1 MKPGDGAGARQ
12 GATASRPRTRGTTSR
27 LFIDTELTLAPESP
41 LMVPLDLGGA
51 EDEGVADALAAIDG
65 AVA

>member
-12 GATASRPRTRGTTSR
+12 GATASSSRTRGTTSR
-27 LFIDTELTLAPESP
+27 LVIDTELTLARESP
-41 LMVPLDLGGA
+41 RMVPLDLGGA
-51 EDEGVADALAAIDG
+51 GDQGLAEALAAIDG